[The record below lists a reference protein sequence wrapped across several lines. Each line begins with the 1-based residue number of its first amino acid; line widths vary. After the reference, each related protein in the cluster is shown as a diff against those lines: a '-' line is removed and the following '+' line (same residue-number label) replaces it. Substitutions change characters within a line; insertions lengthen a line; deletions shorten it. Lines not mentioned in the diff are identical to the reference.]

1 MKHTV
6 DTQVLQKLI
15 SYLGTK
21 PYNEVAELIKEIL
34 ASAKKVEEPKQE

>member
-1 MKHTV
+1 MKHTIE
-6 DTQVLQKLI
+6 TQVLQKVI
-15 SYLGTK
+15 SYLGAK